1 MRILAWTGGTILH
14 AMLLCLP
21 DEHLNISGMKNEM
34 SIKEDLKR
42 EPGKSKSI
50 VDFPSKNE
58 NEEKIDIIN
67 EIMVKYPEM
76 VLEENKINAKIQV
89 VLDIAM
95 YRQKKSNGNILGLV
109 KYLYKKFEKNNKQKH
124 MLLQYA
130 VKCQL
135 WDDAIVIVNKEK
147 KKMSASLGIRF
158 NLLSSIS
165 LVLGEMRIYL

>member
-21 DEHLNISGMKNEM
+21 DEHLNISSMKN
-34 SIKEDLKR
+34 IA
-42 EPGKSKSI
+42 I
-50 VDFPSKNE
+50 FPRKHGNDK
-58 NEEKIDIIN
+58 KIEIIN

-109 KYLYKKFEKNNKQKH
+109 KYLYKKFEKKFEKKIEKNNKQKH
-124 MLLQYA
+124 MLLKYA

-135 WDDAIVIVNKEK
+135 
-147 KKMSASLGIRF
+147 
-158 NLLSSIS
+158 
-165 LVLGEMRIYL
+165 